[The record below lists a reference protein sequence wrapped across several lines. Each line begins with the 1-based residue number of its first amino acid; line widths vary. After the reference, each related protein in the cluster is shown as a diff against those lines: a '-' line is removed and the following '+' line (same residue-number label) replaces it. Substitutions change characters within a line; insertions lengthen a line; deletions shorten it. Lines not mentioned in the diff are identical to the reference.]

1 MAESQRLEL
10 WKPLL
15 ASAVFKTA
23 ALPVILTLHILGCAT
38 VTLKFIVHMR
48 YTRNIS
54 YLPIMR
60 LTPEFLCLMYGV
72 EPLYP
77 YVAEGIGL
85 EPTRRLLDYWQISNL
100 LPYQLGLTLH
110 MVNRVGVEPTSPK
123 LVAIQP
129 SAHCHQ
135 CYLFILVPGTRL
147 ELARYR
153 YHRIL
158 SPGCLPIPPSRH
170 MYSAKT
176 FTD

>member
-23 ALPVILTLHILGCAT
+23 ALPVMLTLHILGCAT

-100 LPYQLGLTLH
+100 LPYQLGLTLR
-110 MVNRVGVEPTSPK
+110 MF
-123 LVAIQP
+123 
-129 SAHCHQ
+129 SAMR
-135 CYLFILVPGTRL
+135 YRKTYKSVTEIFILHYLSYPLFNRMTRSQT
-147 ELARYR
+147 R
-153 YHRIL
+153 
-158 SPGCLPIPPSRH
+158 GFIPMP
-170 MYSAKT
+170 YPN
-176 FTD
+176 

>member
-23 ALPVILTLHILGCAT
+23 ALPVMLTLHILGCAT

-77 YVAEGIGL
+77 CVAEGIGL

-100 LPYQLGLTLH
+100 LPYQLGLTLR
-110 MVNRVGVEPTSPK
+110 MF
-123 LVAIQP
+123 
-129 SAHCHQ
+129 SAM
-135 CYLFILVPGTRL
+135 
-147 ELARYR
+147 RYR
-153 YHRIL
+153 KTCKSVRKPLFCIIFHIRYSTRWHTPKYVV
-158 SPGCLPIPPSRH
+158 SFHTPYPTQSW
-170 MYSAKT
+170 MYS
-176 FTD
+176 